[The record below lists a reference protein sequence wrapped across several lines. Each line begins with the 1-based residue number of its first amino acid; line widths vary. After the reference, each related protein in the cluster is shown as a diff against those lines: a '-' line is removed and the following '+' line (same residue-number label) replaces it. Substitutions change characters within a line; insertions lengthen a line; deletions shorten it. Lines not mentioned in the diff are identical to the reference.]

1 MLSDRKATILRTI
14 VRDYVAHA
22 QPVGSEHLAR
32 TYELGVS
39 SATIRNE
46 MADLEEMGFI
56 THPHTSAGR
65 VPADKGYRYYVESLM
80 VEAELSTEERFT
92 IGHQFH
98 QVERDFE
105 EWSRLAA
112 AVLSQSVHN
121 AAVVTFPQAP
131 ETRPKHVSLVW
142 LQEFLALLVVVFQ
155 TAQLRRQILVFEEP
169 VTQEK
174 LDGIAQRLN
183 ASLGGRTPNALGEPD
198 PVLEGDPVAQ
208 AVQDA
213 TARLVQQ
220 ADEQRYQDLYLDGL
234 RHVFRQPE
242 FANSAKMQQVLEV
255 MEERRL
261 LGEILP
267 RLVGADGVQVII
279 GQENR
284 EDAMRECSVVLTHY
298 RGAAGD
304 GLLGVIG
311 PTRMD
316 YERTVPMVRFMG
328 SLMSDLLQE
337 IEPQS

>member
-1 MLSDRKATILRTI
+1 MLSERKATILRTI
-14 VRDYVAHA
+14 VRDYVANA

-46 MADLEEMGFI
+46 MADLEEMGYI

-65 VPADKGYRYYVESLM
+65 VPADKGYRYYVEALM
-80 VEAELSTEERFT
+80 VEEELSPHERFT

-112 AVLSQSVHN
+112 AILSQAVHN
-121 AAVVTFPQAP
+121 AAVVTFPHAP
-131 ETRPKHVSLVW
+131 ETRLKHVSLVW
-142 LQEFLALLVVVFQ
+142 LQEFLALLVVVFH

-183 ASLGGRTPNALGEPD
+183 ALLSGRSSATLPEAEPA
-198 PVLEGDPVAQ
+198 LEGDAVAQ
-208 AVQDA
+208 VVLDA
-213 TARLVQQ
+213 TTRMVQA

-261 LGEILP
+261 LGELLP
-267 RLVGADGVQVII
+267 RLGGTQGVQVII
-279 GQENR
+279 GQEHR
-284 EDAMRECSVVLTHY
+284 EDAMRECSVVLTRY

-304 GLLGVIG
+304 GVLGVIG

-337 IEPQS
+337 LDPQG